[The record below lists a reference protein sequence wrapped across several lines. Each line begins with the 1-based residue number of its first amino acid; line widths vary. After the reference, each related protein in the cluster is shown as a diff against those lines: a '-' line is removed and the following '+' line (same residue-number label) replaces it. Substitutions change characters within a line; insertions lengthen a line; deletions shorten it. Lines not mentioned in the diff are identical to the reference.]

1 MLALATLGRYREA
14 HDRLAVGVRRHP
26 WEPAF
31 AIALARLLAA
41 APDETLRD
49 GARALALAQEL
60 ARNRRTTAVAE
71 TMAMAH
77 AELGQFAGAVEW
89 QRLAMSVAAEAGQSA
104 AVRRMSANLARY
116 LAGEPCRIPWQ
127 DDELE

>member
-1 MLALATLGRYREA
+1 M
-14 HDRLAVGVRRHP
+14 GVDRHP

-31 AIALARLLAA
+31 PIALARLLAA
-41 APDETLRD
+41 APDDTLRD
-49 GARALALAQEL
+49 GPRALALAEAL
-60 ARNRRTTAVAE
+60 AGRLRTTAVAE

-77 AELGQFAGAVEW
+77 AELGQVAGAVEW

-104 AVRRMSANLARY
+104 AVQRMSANLARY
-116 LAGEPCRIPWQ
+116 LRGEPSRTPWQ